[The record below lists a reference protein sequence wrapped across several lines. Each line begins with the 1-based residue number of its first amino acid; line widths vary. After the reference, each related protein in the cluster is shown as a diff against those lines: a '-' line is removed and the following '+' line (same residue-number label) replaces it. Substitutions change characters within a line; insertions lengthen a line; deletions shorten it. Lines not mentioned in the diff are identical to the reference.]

1 MKTTKTYLLSL
12 IALALLIGPGAI
24 RNAEAGIRV
33 SATLRTPN
41 VRVRLNNSPVCHT
54 CNYRC
59 DYRNH
64 RVHRDLM
71 VHRITKRDKRIA
83 KRLAWYTGLPTRE
96 VLRLKRMGYDWRQIG
111 RWLDVPPR
119 VVRASLESRDW
130 KRYRDGDHHRHAS
143 NRGRVRRSDHR
154 LTYYDRDNLR

>member
-33 SATLRTPN
+33 SASLRTPA
-41 VRVRLNNSPVCHT
+41 VRVQLNNRPICYSCD
-54 CNYRC
+54 YRC
-59 DYRNH
+59 DHRNH
-64 RVHRDLM
+64 RDRAAYL
-71 VHRITKRDKRIA
+71 ITKRDRRIA